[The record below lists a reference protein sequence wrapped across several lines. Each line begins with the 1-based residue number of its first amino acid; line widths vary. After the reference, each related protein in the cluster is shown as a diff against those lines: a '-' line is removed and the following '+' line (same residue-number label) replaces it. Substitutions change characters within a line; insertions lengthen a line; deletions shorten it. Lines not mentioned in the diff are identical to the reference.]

1 MEKLKYAIIGTG
13 GIGGYYGGM
22 LARSGFDVNFLL
34 RSDYEYVRQ
43 NGLQVDSVRGNFHV
57 DNVKAYR
64 STSEMPVCDVIFVC
78 LKTSDNGIL
87 PHILPSIL
95 GKSSRVVL
103 IQNGIGVER
112 EVQEMLPD
120 VVLAAGVAYVCTSKV
135 GPGHIHHQDLGKLII
150 APFTEGGKIF
160 ADDAVLNQAVND
172 LTKAGVDAS
181 IDEYG
186 GLRWKK
192 SVWNIPF
199 NGLTVVL
206 NTTTDKLVANPEST
220 ELVRRLAL
228 EVIGAA
234 KCCGFNLS
242 KDMADATIELTRGM
256 IPYSPS
262 MKLDYDRRH
271 KMEIKYLYT
280 NAIEEAT
287 RHGADMPLT
296 RMLAEQLSFIE
307 AGYLNQG

>member
-34 RSDYEYVRQ
+34 RSDYDYVRQ
-43 NGLQVDSVRGNFHV
+43 NGLQVDSVRGDFHV
-57 DNVKAYR
+57 EHVKAYR
-64 STSEMPVCDVIFVC
+64 STAEMPACDVIFVC
-78 LKTSDNGIL
+78 LKTSDNSILKTIL
-87 PHILPSIL
+87 PPIL

-120 VVLAAGVAYVCTSKV
+120 VALAAGVAYVCTSKV

-150 APFTEGGKIF
+150 APFTEGGNIS
-160 ADDAVLNQAVND
+160 AEDTVLNQAAND

-181 IDEYG
+181 IGEYG

-206 NTTTDKLVANPEST
+206 NTTTDKLVTNPESA

-262 MKLDYDRRH
+262 MKLDFDRRH
-271 KMEIKYLYT
+271 KMEIKYLYN
-280 NAIEEAT
+280 NAIEEAA
-287 RHGADMPLT
+287 RHEADMPLT
-296 RMLAEQLSFIE
+296 RMLAEQLAFIE
-307 AGYLNQG
+307 AGYLKQ